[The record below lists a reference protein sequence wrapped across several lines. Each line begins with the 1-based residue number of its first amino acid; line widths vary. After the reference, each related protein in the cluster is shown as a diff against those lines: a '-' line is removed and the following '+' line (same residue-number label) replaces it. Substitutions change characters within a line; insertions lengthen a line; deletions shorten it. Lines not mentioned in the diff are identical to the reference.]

1 MLAAGPRSKPAKSA
15 LPEAGPAGPGRPS
28 STGVEGQPFW
38 HLGECWIRA
47 QRANDP
53 NGTKGTWNKQ
63 VDILT
68 SLPYTEI
75 DSRHRMYSNM
85 VSTMLSI
92 IPYQYLI
99 LIPHWNSHVIGF
111 NRSPTPKMPGPET
124 RQVVAEPEVT

>member
-28 STGVEGQPFW
+28 STSVERQPFW
-38 HLGECWIRA
+38 HS

-53 NGTKGTWNKQ
+53 NGTKVTWNKQ

-85 VSTMLSI
+85 ISTMLSI